1 MKVKILFFANLKNL
15 ISKSKIELTIP
26 ENSLVRD
33 LRVIVL
39 DLYPQLTDVF
49 SNVIISINQEFAFD
63 EDIIPDNAEI
73 ALFPPVS
80 GGGDSR
86 IFITE
91 APIDI
96 NNLLAEATRTTTGI
110 DINNL
115 LAEATRTTTG
125 AAAIFTGIIRGETTR
140 GKPFTTIGLEY
151 ESYIPM
157 AESKLNQIVQE
168 IRDNWE
174 QVETIILGQRIG
186 YMDSGTPTVIVICTS
201 SHRDSGIFEAAKYG
215 IDRIKQIVPVWKK
228 EIGPDGEEW
237 IEGEYLPKKGE

>member
-91 APIDI
+91 AP
-96 NNLLAEATRTTTGI
+96 I

>member
-26 ENSLVRD
+26 ENSIVRD

-39 DLYPQLTDVF
+39 ELYPQLTDVF
-49 SNVIISINQEFAFD
+49 SNIIISVNQEFAFD

-86 IFITE
+86 IFITD
-91 APIDI
+91 AP
-96 NNLLAEATRTTTGI
+96 I

-157 AESKLNQIVQE
+157 AESKLNQIVKE
-168 IRDNWE
+168 IRDTWE

>member
-80 GGGDSR
+80 GGGDSW

-91 APIDI
+91 AP
-96 NNLLAEATRTTTGI
+96 I

>member
-1 MKVKILFFANLKNL
+1 MNVKILFFANLKNL
-15 ISKSKIELTIP
+15 ISKSKIEISLP
-26 ENSLVRD
+26 EKSLVRD
-33 LRVIVL
+33 LRVIIL
-39 DLYPQLTDVF
+39 DLYPQLTEVF
-49 SNVIISINQEFAFD
+49 PNVIISINQEFAFD
-63 EDIIPDNAEI
+63 DDIIPENAEI

-80 GGGDSR
+80 GGDDSR
-86 IFITE
+86 VFITE
-91 APIDI
+91 VP
-96 NNLLAEATRTTTGI
+96 I

-140 GKPFTTIGLEY
+140 GKSFKTIGLEY

-157 AESKLNQIVQE
+157 AESKLNQVVQE
-168 IRDNWE
+168 IRSKWE